1 MKSKKILV
9 LMVAVL
15 LIIACMF
22 AACGGGGG
30 GTAGGGGGGG
40 NDGLNL
46 GRVMFD
52 LSHPYQQ
59 GDAAQTEKY
68 AASLGHSIIILDG
81 KSAPDV
87 ISNAVDDLISKKV
100 KGIIVQ
106 PVDGASI
113 NSVVKAS
120 QGAGIPI
127 VTFFVQA
134 TEAPGPHVRI
144 NEAET
149 SFENGAF
156 SAGKWMEF
164 HPDIPIK
171 LAVIDIPDVP
181 FVHEARTLAFIDGVK
196 SVAPD
201 AEVVAMLD
209 GGGVRDKSL
218 AAGDDLLQSQPDVNI
233 VFGCNA
239 DSALGAL
246 AAFEAAG
253 RGKAVDGVPVSEL
266 FVSIDGSEPEVL
278 KILNPN
284 SALKISQA
292 LLPSLNA
299 KTNVDTL
306 LKTINGEIGMTETI
320 VVDTHDQILDFWRMT
335 IEEFQKFLEVEYLST
350 VDLKAELADVLK

>member
-134 TEAPGPHVRI
+134 TEAPG
-144 NEAET
+144 
-149 SFENGAF
+149 
-156 SAGKWMEF
+156 
-164 HPDIPIK
+164 
-171 LAVIDIPDVP
+171 
-181 FVHEARTLAFIDGVK
+181 
-196 SVAPD
+196 
-201 AEVVAMLD
+201 
-209 GGGVRDKSL
+209 
-218 AAGDDLLQSQPDVNI
+218 Q
-233 VFGCNA
+233 
-239 DSALGAL
+239 
-246 AAFEAAG
+246 
-253 RGKAVDGVPVSEL
+253 
-266 FVSIDGSEPEVL
+266 
-278 KILNPN
+278 
-284 SALKISQA
+284 
-292 LLPSLNA
+292 
-299 KTNVDTL
+299 
-306 LKTINGEIGMTETI
+306 
-320 VVDTHDQILDFWRMT
+320 RM
-335 IEEFQKFLEVEYLST
+335 
-350 VDLKAELADVLK
+350 